1 MAGLLAKFRI
11 DYSHL
16 KLLSDITKKPEE
28 KTVKFFEDIIKEF
41 TANDDNEE
49 NGKWSTQLIY
59 FYSHSY
65 K

>member
-16 KLLSDITKKPEE
+16 KLLPDITKKPED

-41 TANDDNEE
+41 KDVNDDNDE
-49 NGKWSTQLIY
+49 NGKIKKNILCV
-59 FYSHSY
+59 
-65 K
+65 